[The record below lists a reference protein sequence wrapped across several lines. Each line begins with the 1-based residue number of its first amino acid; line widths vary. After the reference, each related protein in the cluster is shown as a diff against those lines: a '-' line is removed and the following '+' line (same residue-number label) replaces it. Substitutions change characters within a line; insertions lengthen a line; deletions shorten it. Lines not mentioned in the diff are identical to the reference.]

1 MNNVIFYFLLL
12 LTLTGCCLFAK
23 GNTVSYQSNKTPVY
37 VCEELGEGQ
46 WFTGSAGIMGTNIY
60 TEIWAPNDE
69 KGESAVLAVMTEME
83 RINQLMSTYIDSS
96 EISLVNKSAAT
107 EPVRVSDELFELLT
121 LAVGLSED
129 TGGSF
134 DITYA
139 SVGYLY
145 DFRSKIRPDQQQID
159 ALLEAIN
166 FKHVVLNPDA
176 KTVYFS
182 HPNVKIDLGGIA
194 KGHAIDTSLMILT
207 KLGVKHALV
216 TAGGDTGLLGDRCGR
231 PWKVGIRDPRDTDR
245 QAVVLPLE
253 NIAMSTSGDY
263 ERYFEEGQTRYHHI
277 ISPNSG
283 KSAYQVQSVTIV
295 GKRSTFNDAL
305 STAVF
310 VMGVQKGI
318 DLLNR
323 TPGYEV
329 LIVDNQRKLHVSK
342 GFNALKADSEH

>member
-1 MNNVIFYFLLL
+1 MNSVKLIVFFALLS
-12 LTLTGCCLFAK
+12 GFSFF
-23 GNTVSYQSNKTPVY
+23 VHSQSAAFKLEKTKAY
-37 VCEELGEGQ
+37 SCGELGDGY
-46 WFTGSAGIMGTNIY
+46 WFTGTAGIMGTNIY
-60 TEIWAPNDE
+60 TEIWAPNDVSG
-69 KGESAVLAVMTEME
+69 KAAVSAVMTEME
-83 RINQLMSTYIDSS
+83 RINQLMSTYIAHS
-96 EISLVNKSAAT
+96 EVSLVNKQAAKD
-107 EPVRVSDELFELLT
+107 PVAVSDELFELL
-121 LAVGLSED
+121 LLSVGLSED

-145 DFRSKIRPDQQQID
+145 DFRAKKRPQQGEID
-159 ALLEAIN
+159 ALLDAIDYR
-166 FKHVVLNPDA
+166 HIVLNPDN
-176 KTVYFS
+176 KTVYFA

-194 KGHAIDTSLMILT
+194 KGHAIDNNLQILAEM
-207 KLGVKHALV
+207 GVKHALV

-231 PWKVGIRDPRDTDR
+231 PWKVGIRDPRDTNR

-277 ISPNSG
+277 ISPTSG

-295 GKRSTFNDAL
+295 GDRSTFNDAL

-310 VMGVQKGI
+310 VMGVQEGI

-329 LIVDNQRKLHVSK
+329 LIVDNQRKLHISK
-342 GFNALKADSEH
+342 GFNALKADGSQ